1 MRTIQLDY
9 KNIESTN
16 EDIAICLGYFDGV
29 HLGHQKLIS
38 EAVKNSKYKV
48 SVLTF
53 DKPISSLI
61 NNGKSSEIITSLDDR
76 FKVISRLNA
85 DYYFVMHI
93 DNEFLNMSSNDFIS
107 LLKKLNVKEVYVGED
122 FRFGKDAKG
131 SINELKESFKT
142 TIVEL
147 LSKNNKKISAQDIIK
162 YLKNGELA
170 EAKVLL
176 GRNYLI
182 SGVVGKGKGIGHIIG
197 FPTMNLKT
205 FSNYVLPKFGV
216 YKTIA
221 YLDNVPHIS
230 ITNVGIRPTVNGEYP
245 TIEVYIPGFN
255 EDAYDRNLSVEFLE
269 FIRPEMKFS
278 SLNELKRQIQND
290 LKKV

>member
-9 KNIESTN
+9 KNIESLN

-131 SINELKESFKT
+131 SLNELKENFKT

-147 LSKNNKKISAQDIIK
+147 LSKNNKKISAQDILK
-162 YLKNGELA
+162 YLKNGELK

-182 SGVVGKGKGIGHIIG
+182 SGVVSKGKGIGHTIG

-255 EDAYDRNLSVEFLE
+255 EDAYDRNLSVEFLD